1 MTRIQQIKMEI
12 HSLLLEACAIADED
26 NQILDV
32 EIATDYLNRT
42 GTVGANAIMDFR
54 VEAKEK

>member
-12 HSLLLEACAIADED
+12 HGLLLEACAIADED

-32 EIATDYLNRT
+32 EIATEHLNRA
-42 GTVGANAIMDFR
+42 GTIGANAIMDFR
-54 VEAKEK
+54 IEAKEK

>member
-1 MTRIQQIKMEI
+1 MTRIQQIRMEI
-12 HSLLLEACAIADED
+12 HSLLLEACAIADEG

-32 EIATDYLNRT
+32 EIATEYLNKS
-42 GTVGANAIMDFR
+42 GTIGANAIMDFR